1 MSTSDKQR
9 LKKAAER
16 WFLAAFGCAVFSLV
30 YEYFGHGVLSV
41 FMLFQFVF
49 PLVLGAGAAAL
60 LLKRD
65 RRYPDG
71 VTLAFW
77 RLGVITLTAA
87 SCLTGI
93 FEIYGAP
100 APLVRIHWC
109 LGAFLTITAALRYLL
124 SPKKNNSTK
133 EESHMSIRE
142 GYMPFM
148 GHETYYRIVGEKT
161 GNKKPLILLHGG
173 PGSTHNYFEVLDD
186 FARED
191 GRELIMYDQIGCGNS
206 YLEGHPELWNAE
218 TWVAELK
225 ALREH
230 LGIEECHLLGQSWG
244 GMLLLEYICNHK
256 PEGVR
261 SIILSSTLPSSKLWG
276 EEQHRMIAELP
287 EEMQEAIRIAD
298 ETGDYSGEAYQAA
311 EAEFMLRHAA
321 GPVTEDSPECI
332 RRPKKAGREAYVVG
346 WGPNEFTPMG
356 TLKTYDVTEQLKD
369 IQQSALIINGGNDL
383 CTPYIAKVMYD
394 GIPDSRWELF
404 RTCRH
409 SCFVE
414 DTPRYTALLRE
425 WLNQHD

>member
-9 LKKAAER
+9 LQTAAKR

-30 YEYFGHGVLSV
+30 YEFFGHGVLSV
-41 FMLFQFVF
+41 FMMFQFVF
-49 PLVLGAGAAAL
+49 PLLLGTGVAAL
-60 LLKRD
+60 LLKWD
-65 RRYPDG
+65 RQYPDG
-71 VTLAFW
+71 LTLSLWRMGVVTL
-77 RLGVITLTAA
+77 TLA
-87 SCLTGI
+87 SCLTGV

-100 APLVRIHWC
+100 SPLVKVHWY
-109 LGAFLTITAALRYLL
+109 LGAALTVAAALRYLFKIH
-124 SPKKNNSTK
+124 SAK
-133 EESHMSIRE
+133 EDSAMSIRE
-142 GYMPFM
+142 GYMPFE
-148 GHETYYRIVGEKT
+148 GHQTYYRIVGEKT
-161 GNKKPLILLHGG
+161 EGKAPLILLHGG

-206 YLEGHPELWNAE
+206 YLEGRPDLWNRE
-218 TWVAELK
+218 TWVKELK

-256 PEGVR
+256 PEGVK

-276 EEQHRMIAELP
+276 EEQHRMIEELP
-287 EEMQEAIRIAD
+287 EAMREAIRIAD

-321 GPVTEDSPECI
+321 GPATEESPECV

-346 WGPNEFTPMG
+346 WGPNEFSPLG
-356 TLKTYDVTEQLKD
+356 TLKDYDVTEQLKD
-369 IQQSALIINGGNDL
+369 IEQSALIINGGNDL

-409 SCFVE
+409 CCFVE
-414 DTPRYTALLRE
+414 DTPRYVSLLKE